1 MAKTIYLL
9 QYNNYFNR
17 TVKGETFAGVLD
29 YVTDGAT
36 LCARVDNVTLWNPN
50 DGVDTTFTTNVG
62 ITAIPDYAIV
72 CEGTNILQRWFVMEA
87 KRLQGQQYRLTLRRD
102 LIVDNYYEILNN
114 TDTYVERGWCDV
126 SNPAI
131 YNQEPLT
138 FNQIKNTQQS
148 MFDKSLC
155 PWIVMYFTPN
165 KTIDG
170 KETAFPDGTALSF
183 TDEFD
188 STKKFTVQYKYRSPD
203 TVTENDTI
211 IKLPDA
217 PYAMM
222 ALPYATKNYYNG
234 ETKLGTITREQAMQ
248 IAQATSRKYSSGG
261 WLMDIQLLPYC
272 PCIEVLRTDGN
283 IDVSKAVANARVYYD
298 DASSQGLVNKIG
310 GVICCKRSSFQND
323 LYNAEGA
330 RFTITVKDIK
340 IENQTTMYRIVSPN
354 GNGVFEFNASKLKY
368 SENSTVEFSALCTYM
383 PYQPYIRVRP
393 NFSRMYGANFKDY
406 RGLICGGDFS
416 LPQISDSWEA
426 YQVQNKN
433 YQAMFNRQIESMDL
447 QHRIGFAQD
456 ITGAV
461 SGTASAGISGATT
474 GLLAGGPVGAG
485 IGAVAGTALS
495 AAAGVADIATNRML
509 RADQREATIQQ
520 HNWQLQ
526 NIQALPYS
534 VTKANNFNVDNNYVP
549 YLETYM
555 CDPSETVNFKKYLAL
570 RSYSINRYGK
580 LNDYIKPTGRTFLK
594 GMIVRL
600 AGVYDDSHYMAAIAD
615 EVNQGFYI
623 EKGGEST
630 TA

>member
-17 TVKGETFAGVLD
+17 TVKGETFAGVSD

-62 ITAIPDYAIV
+62 ITAIPDYALV
-72 CEGTNILQRWFVMEA
+72 CEGNTILQRWFVMEA

-102 LIVDNYYEILNN
+102 LIVDNYDEILNN

-138 FNQIKNTQQS
+138 FNQIKKQQRS
-148 MFDKSLC
+148 LFDKSLC

-165 KTIDG
+165 KTING
-170 KETAFPDGTALSF
+170 SESAFPDSVSLTF
-183 TDEFD
+183 IDEYD
-188 STKKFTVQYKYRSPD
+188 STKQFNIHYKYRVPD
-203 TVTENDTI
+203 AVNENDTI

-222 ALPYATKNYYNG
+222 ALPYDTRDYYNG
-234 ETKLGTITREQAMQ
+234 EVKLGTITKQQALQ

-261 WLMDIQLLPYC
+261 WLMDIQLVPFC

-283 IDVSKAVANARVYYD
+283 IDLSKAVANARVYYED
-298 DASSQGLVNKIG
+298 VAEPTLVHKIG
-310 GVICCKRSSFQND
+310 GVICCQRSTFQSYIYD
-323 LYNAEGA
+323 AATGGA
-330 RFTITVKDIK
+330 LFKLHISDIK
-340 IENQTTMYRIVSPN
+340 MENQTIKYRLVSPN
-354 GNGVFEFNASKLKY
+354 GNGVFEFIPAKMTYANDTDIGFFVK
-368 SENSTVEFSALCTYM
+368 CTYM
-383 PYQPYIRVRP
+383 PYQPYIRVFP
-393 NFSRMYGANFKDY
+393 QFARMYGSNYRDY

-416 LPQISDSWEA
+416 LPQINDSWEA

-433 YQAMFNRQIESMDL
+433 FQVMFDRQIESMDL
-447 QHRIGFAQD
+447 QHRIGGIQD
-456 ITGAV
+456 VTGV
-461 SGTASAGISGATT
+461 ISGAV
-474 GLLAGGPVGAG
+474 GGVAGGALSGSMVGGPVGAAVG
-485 IGAVAGTALS
+485 GVVGGVASVAG
-495 AAAGVADIATNRML
+495 GVGDIVMNRML
-509 RADQREATIQQ
+509 RADQREAAIQQ

-534 VTKANNFNVDNNYVP
+534 VTKVNNFNVDSNYVP
-549 YLETYM
+549 YLEVYVCEDT
-555 CDPSETVNFKKYLAL
+555 ETDNFIKYLSL

-600 AGVYDDSHYMAAIAD
+600 AGVTDDSHYLAAIAD

-623 EKGGEST
+623 EKGE

>member
-17 TVKGETFAGVLD
+17 TVKGETFENPADYLSAG
-29 YVTDGAT
+29 T

-72 CEGTNILQRWFVMEA
+72 CEGINVLQRWFVMEA

-102 LIVDNYYEILNN
+102 LIVDNYDEILNN

-138 FNQIKNTQQS
+138 FNQIKKQQRS
-148 MFDKSLC
+148 LFDKSLC

-170 KETAFPDGTALSF
+170 KETAFPDGVALNF

-188 STKKFTVQYKYRSPD
+188 STKKFTVQYKYRVPD
-203 TVTENDTI
+203 AVNENDTI

-222 ALPYATKNYYNG
+222 ALPYDTRDYYNG
-234 ETKLGTITREQAMQ
+234 ETKLGTITKQQALQ
-248 IAQATSRKYSSGG
+248 IAQATSRKYNSGG
-261 WLMDIQLLPYC
+261 WLMDIQLLPFC

-283 IDVSKAVANARVYYD
+283 IDLSKAVANARVYYD
-298 DASSQGLVNKIG
+298 DASSASLVNKIG
-310 GVICCKRSSFQND
+310 GVICCQRSTFQSYIYD
-323 LYNAEGA
+323 AATGGA
-330 RFTITVKDIK
+330 LFKLHISDIK
-340 IENQTTMYRIVSPN
+340 TENQTTKYRLVSPN
-354 GNGVFEFNASKLKY
+354 GNGVFEFSPAKMTYANNTDIGFFVK
-368 SENSTVEFSALCTYM
+368 CTYM
-383 PYQPYIRVRP
+383 PYQPYIRVFPR
-393 NFSRMYGANFKDY
+393 FARMYGSNYRDY

-426 YQVQNKN
+426 YQIQNKN

-447 QHRIGFAQD
+447 QHRVGTAQD
-456 ITGAV
+456 ITGALAGTLQGVAGGALIGGQVGAITGGVV
-461 SGTASAGISGATT
+461 SG
-474 GLLAGGPVGAG
+474 
-485 IGAVAGTALS
+485 IG
-495 AAAGVADIATNRML
+495 GVADIATNSIL
-509 RADQREATIQQ
+509 RADQREAAIQQ

-534 VTKANNFNVDNNYVP
+534 VTKVNNFNVDSNYVP
-549 YLETYM
+549 YLEMYVCEDT
-555 CDPSETVNFKKYLAL
+555 ETDNFIKYLDL
-570 RSYSINRYGK
+570 RSYSINRYGR
-580 LNDYIKPTGRTFLK
+580 LVDYIKPTGRTFVK

-600 AGVYDDSHYMAAIAD
+600 AEVDDDSHYLAAIAD

>member
-17 TVKGETFAGVLD
+17 TVKGETFETPSDYLEAG
-29 YVTDGAT
+29 T

-72 CEGTNILQRWFVMEA
+72 CEGINVLQRWFVMEA
-87 KRLQGQQYRLTLRRD
+87 KRLQGQQYRLTMHRD
-102 LIVDNYYEILNN
+102 LIVDNYDEILNN
-114 TDTYVERGWCDV
+114 EDTYVERGWCDV

-138 FNQIKNTQQS
+138 FNQIKNKQRS
-148 MFDKSLC
+148 MFDKTLC

-188 STKKFTVQYKYRSPD
+188 STKKFNVQYKYRAAD
-203 TVTENDTI
+203 AVTESDTI

-222 ALPYATKNYYNG
+222 ALPYATKDYYNG
-234 ETKLGTITREQAMQ
+234 ETKLGTITRQQVLQ
-248 IAQATSRKYSSGG
+248 IAQATSRKYGSGG
-261 WLMDIQLLPYC
+261 WLMDIQLLPFC

-283 IDVSKAVANARVYYD
+283 IDLSKAVANARVYYD
-298 DASSQGLVNKIG
+298 DASSQSLVNKIG
-310 GVICCKRSSFQND
+310 GVICCSKSTFQSNIYTSTGV
-323 LYNAEGA
+323 L
-330 RFTITVKDIK
+330 FKVHVFDIK
-340 IENQTTMYRIVSPN
+340 IENQTTKYRIVSPN
-354 GNGVFEFNASKLKY
+354 GNGVFEFSPAKMTYANDTDVGFLAR
-368 SENSTVEFSALCTYM
+368 CTYM
-383 PYQPYIRVRP
+383 PYQPYIRVFP
-393 NFSRMYGANFKDY
+393 QFARMYGGDYNDY

-416 LPQISDSWEA
+416 LPQISDSWAA
-426 YQVQNKN
+426 YQIQNKN

-456 ITGAV
+456 ITGAI

-485 IGAVAGTALS
+485 IGAVAGTTLS

-520 HNWQLQ
+520 YNWQLQ

-534 VTKANNFNVDNNYVP
+534 VTKVNNFNVDSNYVP
-549 YLETYM
+549 YLEVYV
-555 CDPSETVNFKKYLAL
+555 CEDSETDNFIKYLAL
-570 RSYSINRYGK
+570 RSYSINRYGR
-580 LNDYIKPTGRTFLK
+580 LVDYIKATGRTFLK

-600 AGVYDDSHYMAAIAD
+600 AEVDDDSHYLAAIAD

-623 EKGGEST
+623 EQGGESAT
-630 TA
+630 

>member
-17 TVKGETFAGVLD
+17 TVKGESFESPSD
-29 YVTDGAT
+29 YVSAGT

-72 CEGTNILQRWFVMEA
+72 CEGITVLQRWFVMEA
-87 KRLQGQQYRLTLRRD
+87 KRLQGQQYRLTMHRD
-102 LIVDNYYEILNN
+102 LIVDNYDEILHNE
-114 TDTYVERGWCDV
+114 DTFVERGWCDV

-138 FNQIKNTQQS
+138 FNQIKNKQRS
-148 MFDKSLC
+148 MFDKTLC

-170 KETAFPDGTALSF
+170 KETAFPDGTALNF
-183 TDEFD
+183 TDEYD
-188 STKKFTVQYKYRSPD
+188 STKKFTVQYKYRAADAITDS
-203 TVTENDTI
+203 DTI

-222 ALPYATKNYYNG
+222 ALPYATKDYYNG
-234 ETKLGTITREQAMQ
+234 ETKLGTITRQQALQ
-248 IAQATSRKYSSGG
+248 IAQATSRKYGSGG
-261 WLMDIQLLPYC
+261 WLMDIQLLPFC

-298 DASSQGLVNKIG
+298 DASSASLVNKIG
-310 GVICCKRSSFQND
+310 GVICCSKSTFQSNIYTSTGV
-323 LYNAEGA
+323 L
-330 RFTITVKDIK
+330 FKVHVFDIK
-340 IENQTTMYRIVSPN
+340 IENQTTKYRIVSPN
-354 GNGVFEFNASKLKY
+354 GNGVFEFSPAKMTYANDTDIGFLAR
-368 SENSTVEFSALCTYM
+368 CTYM
-383 PYQPYIRVRP
+383 PYQPYIRVFP
-393 NFSRMYGANFKDY
+393 QFARMYGGDYNDY

-447 QHRIGFAQD
+447 QHRVGTAQD
-456 ITGAV
+456 ITGALAGTLQGVAGGALIGGQVGAITGGIV
-461 SGTASAGISGATT
+461 SG
-474 GLLAGGPVGAG
+474 
-485 IGAVAGTALS
+485 IG
-495 AAAGVADIATNRML
+495 GVADIATNSML
-509 RADQREATIQQ
+509 RADQREAAIQQ

-534 VTKANNFNVDNNYVP
+534 VTKVNNFNVDSNYVP
-549 YLETYM
+549 YLEVYV
-555 CDPSETVNFKKYLAL
+555 CDDSETDNFIKYLAL
-570 RSYSINRYGK
+570 RSYTINRYGQ
-580 LNDYIKPTGRTFLK
+580 LLDYLKPTGRTFLK
-594 GMIVRL
+594 GMIIRQSEVD
-600 AGVYDDSHYMAAIAD
+600 DDSHYIAAIAD

-630 TA
+630 TV

>member
-17 TVKGETFAGVLD
+17 TVKGETFENPSNYLEV
-29 YVTDGAT
+29 AT

-62 ITAIPDYAIV
+62 ITAIPDYALV
-72 CEGTNILQRWFVMEA
+72 CEGINVLQRWFVTEA

-102 LIVDNYYEILNN
+102 LIVDNYDEILNN

-138 FNQIKNTQQS
+138 FNQIKNKQRS
-148 MFDKSLC
+148 MFDKTLC

-222 ALPYATKNYYNG
+222 TLPYATKDYYNG
-234 ETKLGTITREQAMQ
+234 ETKLGTITREQALQ
-248 IAQATSRKYSSGG
+248 IAQATSRKYNSGG
-261 WLMDIQLLPYC
+261 WLMDIQLLPFC

-283 IDVSKAVANARVYYD
+283 IDLSKAVANARVYYD
-298 DASSQGLVNKIG
+298 DASSASLTNKIG
-310 GVICCKRSSFQND
+310 GVICCRKSTFQANIYD
-323 LYNAEGA
+323 ATGA
-330 RFTITVKDIK
+330 LFKVHVFDIK
-340 IENQTTMYRIVSPN
+340 IENQTTKYRLVSPN
-354 GNGVFEFNASKLKY
+354 GNGVFEFSPAKMTYADDTDIGFL
-368 SENSTVEFSALCTYM
+368 ARCTYM
-383 PYQPYIRVRP
+383 PHQPYIRVFP
-393 NFSRMYGANFKDY
+393 QFARMYGGDYNDY

-416 LPQISDSWEA
+416 LPQISDSWAA
-426 YQVQNKN
+426 YQIQNKN

-447 QHRIGFAQD
+447 QHRVGTAQD
-456 ITGAV
+456 IIGALAGTLQGVAGGALIGGQVGAITGGVV
-461 SGTASAGISGATT
+461 SG
-474 GLLAGGPVGAG
+474 
-485 IGAVAGTALS
+485 IG
-495 AAAGVADIATNRML
+495 GVADIATNSIL
-509 RADQREATIQQ
+509 RADQREAAIQQ

-534 VTKANNFNVDNNYVP
+534 VTKVNNFNVDSNYVP
-549 YLETYM
+549 YLEVYVCEDT
-555 CDPSETVNFKKYLAL
+555 ETDNFIKYLAL
-570 RSYSINRYGK
+570 RSYSINRYGR
-580 LNDYIKPTGRTFLK
+580 LVDYIKPTGRTFIK

-600 AGVYDDSHYMAAIAD
+600 AEVDDDSHYLASIAD

-630 TA
+630 V

>member
-17 TVKGETFAGVLD
+17 TVKGETFENPADYLAAG
-29 YVTDGAT
+29 T

-72 CEGTNILQRWFVMEA
+72 CEGINVLQRWFVIEA
-87 KRLQGQQYRLTLRRD
+87 KRLQGQQYRLTLHRD
-102 LIVDNYYEILNN
+102 LIVDNYDEILHN

-138 FNQIKNTQQS
+138 FNQIKNNQRS
-148 MFDKSLC
+148 LFDKSRC

-170 KETAFPDGTALSF
+170 KESAFPDGSLKF
-183 TDEFD
+183 IDETD
-188 STKKFTVQYKYRSPD
+188 STMQFSIDYKYRSAD
-203 TVTENDTI
+203 SATADDSI

-222 ALPYATKNYYNG
+222 AIPYATKDYYLSG
-234 ETKLGTITREQAMQ
+234 IKLGTITRQQAMQ

-261 WLMDIQLLPYC
+261 WLMDLQLLPYC
-272 PCIEVLRTDGN
+272 PCPEVLRDDGN
-283 IDVSKAVANARVYYD
+283 ISLSAAVANAKVWYD
-298 DASSQGLVNKIG
+298 AASSALPTNRIG
-310 GVICCKRSSFQND
+310 GVICCKQSTFQANMYTSTGSLFKVHVHD
-323 LYNAEGA
+323 
-330 RFTITVKDIK
+330 VKL
-340 IENQTTMYRIVSPN
+340 ENQTTMYRLVSPN
-354 GNGVFEFNASKLKY
+354 GNGAFEFNPAKMVY
-368 SENSTVEFSALCTYM
+368 TDDVDIGFVARCTYM
-383 PYQPYIRVRP
+383 PYQPYIRVFP
-393 NFSRMYGANFKDY
+393 EFSRLYGSDYNDY

-433 YQAMFNRQIESMDL
+433 YQTMFNRQIESLDKQQRAEAVQSVFGALGGTL
-447 QHRIGFAQD
+447 QGVAGGALIGGG
-456 ITGAV
+456 TGAIV
-461 SGTASAGISGATT
+461 GGVTSGVGGIADI
-474 GLLAGGPVGAG
+474 G
-485 IGAVAGTALS
+485 IGAY
-495 AAAGVADIATNRML
+495 L
-509 RADQREATIQQ
+509 RADQREAAIQQ

-534 VTKANNFNVDNNYVP
+534 VTKMNNFNVDNNYVP
-549 YLETYM
+549 YLEVYVCT
-555 CDPSETVNFKKYLAL
+555 DSEIDNFNAYLAL
-570 RSYSINRYGK
+570 RSYSINRYGM

-594 GMIVRL
+594 GMIVRQ
-600 AGVYDDSHYMAAIAD
+600 AEVDDDSHYLAAIAD

-623 EKGGEST
+623 EKGES
-630 TA
+630 AEV

>member
-17 TVKGETFAGVLD
+17 TVKGESFESPSD
-29 YVTDGAT
+29 YVSAGT

-72 CEGTNILQRWFVMEA
+72 CEGNVVLQRWFVMEA
-87 KRLQGQQYRLTLRRD
+87 KRLQGQQYRLTMHRD
-102 LIVDNYYEILNN
+102 LIVDNYDEILHNE
-114 TDTYVERGWCDV
+114 DTFVERGWCDV

-138 FNQIKNTQQS
+138 FNQIKNNQRS

-170 KETAFPDGTALSF
+170 KETAFPDGTALNF
-183 TDEFD
+183 TDEYD
-188 STKKFTVQYKYRSPD
+188 STKKFTVQYKYRAADAITDS
-203 TVTENDTI
+203 DTI

-222 ALPYATKNYYNG
+222 ALPYATKDYYNG
-234 ETKLGTITREQAMQ
+234 ETKLGTITRQQALQ
-248 IAQATSRKYSSGG
+248 IVQATSRKYGSGG
-261 WLMDIQLLPYC
+261 WLMDIQLLPFC

-283 IDVSKAVANARVYYD
+283 IDVFKAVANARVYYD
-298 DASSQGLVNKIG
+298 DASSASLVNKIG
-310 GVICCKRSSFQND
+310 GVICCSKSTFQSNIYTSTGV
-323 LYNAEGA
+323 L
-330 RFTITVKDIK
+330 FKVHVFDIK
-340 IENQTTMYRIVSPN
+340 IENQTTKYRIVSPN
-354 GNGVFEFNASKLKY
+354 GNGVFEFSPAKMTYANDTDIGFLAR
-368 SENSTVEFSALCTYM
+368 CTYM
-383 PYQPYIRVRP
+383 PYQPYIRVFP
-393 NFSRMYGANFKDY
+393 QFARMYGGDYNDY

-447 QHRIGFAQD
+447 QHRVGTAQD
-456 ITGAV
+456 ITGALAGTLQGVAGGALIGGQVGAITGGIV
-461 SGTASAGISGATT
+461 SG
-474 GLLAGGPVGAG
+474 
-485 IGAVAGTALS
+485 IG
-495 AAAGVADIATNRML
+495 GVADIATNSML
-509 RADQREATIQQ
+509 RADQREAAIQQ

-534 VTKANNFNVDNNYVP
+534 VTKVNNFNVDSNYVP
-549 YLETYM
+549 YLEVYV
-555 CDPSETVNFKKYLAL
+555 CDDSETDNFIKYLAL
-570 RSYSINRYGK
+570 RSYTINRYGQ
-580 LNDYIKPTGRTFLK
+580 LLDYLKPTGRTFLK
-594 GMIVRL
+594 GMIIRQSEVD
-600 AGVYDDSHYMAAIAD
+600 DDSHYIAAIAD

-630 TA
+630 TV

>member
-17 TVKGETFAGVLD
+17 TVKGESFESPSD
-29 YVTDGAT
+29 YVSAGT

-72 CEGTNILQRWFVMEA
+72 CEGINVLQRWFVMEA
-87 KRLQGQQYRLTLRRD
+87 KRLQGQQYRLTLHRD
-102 LIVDNYYEILNN
+102 LIVDNYDEILHNE
-114 TDTYVERGWCDV
+114 DTYVERGWCDV

-138 FNQIKNTQQS
+138 FNQIKNNQRS

-165 KTIDG
+165 KTING
-170 KETAFPDGTALSF
+170 EETAFPDGTALNF
-183 TDEFD
+183 TDEYD
-188 STKKFTVQYKYRSPD
+188 STKKFTVQYKYRAADAITDS
-203 TVTENDTI
+203 DTI

-222 ALPYATKNYYNG
+222 ALPYATKDYYNG
-234 ETKLGTITREQAMQ
+234 DTKLGTITRQQALQ
-248 IAQATSRKYSSGG
+248 IAQATSRKYGSAG
-261 WLMDIQLLPYC
+261 WLMDIQLLPFC

-283 IDVSKAVANARVYYD
+283 IDVSKAVANARIYYD
-298 DASSQGLVNKIG
+298 DASSASLVNKIG
-310 GVICCKRSSFQND
+310 GVICCSKSTFQSNIYTSTGV
-323 LYNAEGA
+323 L
-330 RFTITVKDIK
+330 FKVHVFDIK
-340 IENQTTMYRIVSPN
+340 IENQTTKYRLVSPN
-354 GNGVFEFNASKLKY
+354 GNGVFEFSPAKMTYANDTDIGFLAR
-368 SENSTVEFSALCTYM
+368 CTYM
-383 PYQPYIRVRP
+383 PYQPYIRVFP
-393 NFSRMYGANFKDY
+393 QFARMYGGDYNDY

-456 ITGAV
+456 ITGAI

-509 RADQREATIQQ
+509 RADQREAAIQQ

-534 VTKANNFNVDNNYVP
+534 VTKVNNFNVDSNYVP
-549 YLETYM
+549 YLEVYV
-555 CDPSETVNFKKYLAL
+555 CDDSETDNFIKYLAL
-570 RSYSINRYGK
+570 RSYSINRYGQ
-580 LNDYIKPTGRTFLK
+580 LLDYLKPTGRTFLK
-594 GMIVRL
+594 GMIIRQAEVD
-600 AGVYDDSHYMAAIAD
+600 DDSHYLAAIAD

-630 TA
+630 I